1 MIQPLKISV
10 IIPVYN
16 RADVIGRAVDSAL
29 NQTIKP
35 IEIIVVDDGSTDD
48 PEKVLKNYGDK
59 IRFIKQSNTG
69 PSAARNHGISV
80 AEGDYIAFLDSD
92 DAWLPDKIERQVSM
106 IISEEISFIITDS
119 NGFPGSSQKAT
130 TFQKSI
136 FADLL
141 KQKYPFVKNCFE
153 MLVEQNFIHLSTVL
167 IEKKWFIEAG
177 GFDEKMDVAED
188 TDLWLRLSL
197 HHRIGIIPEVLALRD
212 FREDKLSGDKEK
224 EFAGRI
230 RIFEKL
236 LKSPE
241 LDDHQK
247 KIVRNRKEWVFGRL
261 LGLYW
266 HHLQMKK
273 ISEILFKTKPEW
285 LFSRL
290 FYRGFRGEYLEQKQ
304 IQNGS
309 NNP

>member
-1 MIQPLKISV
+1 MIQPFQISV

-29 NQTIKP
+29 NQTLKP

-48 PEKVLKNYGDK
+48 PEKVLNKYGDEV
-59 IRFIKQSNTG
+59 RLIKQSNAG
-69 PSAARNHGISV
+69 PSAARNHGISA
-80 AEGDYIAFLDSD
+80 AEGEYIAFLDSD
-92 DAWLPDKIERQVSM
+92 DAWLPDKLERQVSM
-106 IISEEISFIITDS
+106 IVSDKVSFLITDS
-119 NGFPGSSQKAT
+119 CGFSGCSQKST

-136 FADLL
+136 FTDLL
-141 KQKYPFVKNCFE
+141 QQKYPFVKDCFE
-153 MLVEQNFIHLSTVL
+153 MLVEQNFIHLSTVV
-167 IEKKWFIEAG
+167 IEKKWLADAG
-177 GFDEKMDVAED
+177 GFDEKMNVAED

-197 HHRIGIIPEVLALRD
+197 HHQIGIIPEVLAMRD

-224 EFAGRI
+224 EFTGRI

-236 LKSPE
+236 LKSTE
-241 LDDHQK
+241 LNDHQK
-247 KIVRNRKEWVFGRL
+247 NIVRNRKEWVLGRL
-261 LGLYW
+261 LALYW
-266 HHLQMKK
+266 HHSKMKK
-273 ISEILFKTKPEW
+273 ISEILFKRKPEW

-304 IQNGS
+304 VQIGS